1 MAEFNV
7 FQFLQN
13 EDIKRTQRLANQ
25 RDQERFD
32 VEQRGR
38 LRDDAAAQ
46 KSLSSQNLSKH
57 MSAAENM
64 LAVRMQNN
72 PEKSRSEHRRELLA
86 DPQYRQLAVSALNN
100 DERLMRK
107 IAEGRKGFNK
117 DYGLPF
123 NLDYVDTKSL
133 KGYEDKE
140 TLMTKYGMT
149 AEQAD
154 KYNENYLVASFTGK
168 GKDDTFLG
176 DLGGVADLGVGA
188 YNYFTGEKLPMTENK
203 SSDPDDRVERLY
215 ESDVEQY
222 LGAGLHNLATQ
233 DGTDLGLAGR
243 LQQLHPDMS
252 PAEAVQ
258 RAQIQRSGA
267 GLDKALA
274 LSEIQKRQNKLKD
287 NRITARAAVA
297 ATNAEN
303 TREDKKDK
311 VVRID
316 KSITSMFDPKQTTT
330 AMAYDTYKRVKA
342 HGTPDQK
349 AKARSVLG
357 ARVGKALFK
366 SKAFQTNL
374 FEVYDRGFWNE
385 ITGSTAEV
393 SIQRGAEVFDQL
405 ILSEGYVYLLGP
417 DGEQQN
423 SDPMTLAEL
432 PADIASILKQELTNK
447 KTLVDH
453 EELTDEQK
461 TQIQE
466 YRVGR
471 NKR

>member
-1 MAEFNV
+1 MAEFDV
-7 FQFLQN
+7 LQFLQN
-13 EDIKRTQRLANQ
+13 QKSNRRLDEVALQ
-25 RDQERFD
+25 DKERFA

-46 KSLSSQNLSKH
+46 KSLSSQNLNRH

-100 DERLMRK
+100 DEQLMRK
-107 IAEGRKGFNK
+107 IAKGRKGFNK
-117 DYGLPF
+117 EYGLPF
-123 NLDYVDTKSL
+123 NLDYVNTKSL
-133 KGYEDKE
+133 EGYEDKE
-140 TLMTKYGMT
+140 ALMTKYGMT

-154 KYNENYLVASFTGK
+154 KYNEDYLVASFTGK
-168 GKDDTFLG
+168 GKDDTFLD
-176 DLGGVADLGVGA
+176 DLGDVADLGIGA

-203 SSDPDDRVERLY
+203 SSDPNDRVERLY
-215 ESDVEQY
+215 ASDVEQY
-222 LGAGLHNLATQ
+222 TGAGLHNLATQ
-233 DGTDLGLAGR
+233 AGTDLGLAGR

-252 PAEAVQ
+252 PAETVQ

-274 LSEIQKRQNKLKD
+274 LSEIQKRQNTLKD

-297 ATNAEN
+297 STNAAN
-303 TREDKKDK
+303 TRKDNEKK
-311 VVRID
+311 VARID
-316 KSITSMFDPKQTTT
+316 KSITSMFDTKETTT
-330 AMAYDTYKRVKA
+330 AMAYDTYKRVKTY
-342 HGTPDQK
+342 GTPDQK

-366 SKAFQTNL
+366 SKAFQTNW

-417 DGEQQN
+417 DGEQQH

-453 EELTDEQK
+453 EKLTDEQK
-461 TQIQE
+461 AQIRK
-466 YRVGR
+466 YRDGR